1 MHSILPIVALLAAG
15 ANTVTAG
22 SYAEN
27 YPNRIYLDS
36 MCLPT
41 NANAKVEGGIPE
53 AEWVAAM
60 ATSPFPCE
68 QRIYLERTCFA
79 NGTTTN
85 DFLAEQQCLCGGNY
99 FEALSACYDCL
110 IAHGL
115 VVTPSSL
122 ASYSSAVSSQSSA
135 ECSASR
141 VTQGYTNLFTVNTST
156 GPFPDYTVS
165 PDPFAND
172 TRVANY
178 WTGPTA
184 PVAGKI
190 TGSAV
195 QHQSSFTN
203 VDNVRFTPPGAV
215 TTGGSMTTPLATS
228 TGDSVTT
235 PLATS
240 TGGAVK
246 VRVEGGLIAAAIGV
260 LAAL

>member
-1 MHSILPIVALLAAG
+1 MHLILPIVALLTAG
-15 ANTVTAG
+15 ANTITAD
-22 SYAEN
+22 YAESH
-27 YPNRIYLDS
+27 PNRIYLDS
-36 MCLPT
+36 MCIPT
-41 NANAKVEGGIPE
+41 KAKLGWVPLDEL
-53 AEWVAAM
+53 VAAM
-60 ATSPFPCE
+60 ASSPFPCE
-68 QRIYLERTCFA
+68 QRIYLEQTCFA

-85 DFLAEQQCLCGGNY
+85 DFLAEQQCLCGSNY
-99 FEALSACYDCL
+99 FEALAACYDCQ

-115 VVTPSSL
+115 VVTPSGL
-122 ASYSSAVSSQSSA
+122 ASFSSAVSRHSTD
-135 ECSASR
+135 ECSASP

-156 GPFPDYTVS
+156 GPFPDATLS

-172 TRVANY
+172 TSVENY

-203 VDNVRFTPPGAV
+203 VDNVRFTPPGAI
-215 TTGGSMTTPLATS
+215 TTGGSVTTPLPTS
-228 TGDSVTT
+228 TEDSVTT
-235 PLATS
+235 SLATS

-246 VRVEGGLIAAAIGV
+246 VRVEGGLVAAAIGL

>member
-1 MHSILPIVALLAAG
+1 MHSILPILVLLAAG

-22 SYAEN
+22 SYTEN
-27 YPNRIYLDS
+27 YPNRIYLDA

-41 NANAKVEGGIPE
+41 KAKLGSVSL
-53 AEWVAAM
+53 AEIVASM
-60 ATSPFPCE
+60 ASSPFPCE

-85 DFLAEQQCLCGGNY
+85 DFLAEQQCLCGSNY
-99 FEALSACYDCL
+99 FEALAACYDCQ

-122 ASYSSAVSSQSSA
+122 ASFSSVVSSRSTA
-135 ECSASR
+135 ECSASP

-156 GPFPDYTVS
+156 GPYPDLTLS

-203 VDNVRFTPPGAV
+203 VNDARFTPPGAV
-215 TTGGSMTTPLATS
+215 TTGGSVATPLTTSTGGSVTAPLATS
-228 TGDSVTT
+228 T
-235 PLATS
+235 A
-240 TGGAVK
+240 GAAK
-246 VRVEGGLIAAAIGV
+246 ARAGGGLVAAAIGV

>member
-27 YPNRIYLDS
+27 YPNRIYLNS

-41 NANAKVEGGIPE
+41 NANANVEGGIPE

-99 FEALSACYDCL
+99 FEALSACYNCL

-122 ASYSSAVSSQSSA
+122 ASYSSAVSSYSSSA
-135 ECSASR
+135 CSPSP

-156 GPFPDYTVS
+156 GPFLDYTVS

-215 TTGGSMTTPLATS
+215 TTGGSVTTPLATS